1 MEPQNSR
8 SERILQCTNTL
19 HSDLEIKRRKP
30 AVALQLGSLDGEP
43 FLEVL

>member
-1 MEPQNSR
+1 MEPQNAR

-19 HSDLEIKRRKP
+19 HSDLEIERLEHV
-30 AVALQLGSLDGEP
+30 VALRHGSLDGEL